1 MHRPWLAPIVI
12 VFWCLTTGWL
22 VVAKILPSLLPG
34 SPPGYQALYASNN
47 RLIPVAWTVLWKD
60 QPIGWAVSESHR
72 GADGDVTVETAL
84 RFDRLPI
91 EELIPGWIKPLV
103 GRALERTA
111 VVDLEARGTM
121 SIDPQGQLR
130 AFRSVV
136 DLPGKV
142 DRVVLHGTVD
152 DGHVKVLL
160 RAGELSYET
169 SRYLPSHIMIGDEL
183 SPQATMPG
191 LAPGKRWTVPV
202 YNPLRGGNTALE
214 VMHAEVTAE
223 ETLFWE
229 DRLVRVDLVVY
240 RDDPSEHHEPT
251 CRIWVDR
258 SGRVLKQESAMFGGK
273 LTFLRRSDEAAEDL
287 VESLTTTD
295 APPSDDFPA
304 AP

>member
-22 VVAKILPSLLPG
+22 VTAKILPSLLPG

-47 RLIPVAWTVLWKD
+47 RLIPVAWTVLWKE
-60 QPIGWAVSESHR
+60 QPIGWAVSESRR
-72 GADGDVTVETAL
+72 GDEGDVTVETAL

-91 EELIPGWIKPLV
+91 EELLPGWIKPLV

-121 SIDPQGQLR
+121 SIDAQGQLR
-130 AFRSVV
+130 AFRSAV

-142 DRVVLHGTVD
+142 DRVLLHGTVD

-191 LAPGKRWTVPV
+191 LTPGKRWTVPV
-202 YNPLRGGNTALE
+202 YNPLRGGNAALE

-223 ETLFWE
+223 ESLFWE

-240 RDDPSEHHEPT
+240 RDDPSEHHEPC

-258 SGRVLKQESAMFGGK
+258 GGRVLKQESAMFGGK
-273 LTFLRRSDEAAEDL
+273 LTFLRRSDEAAENL
-287 VESLTTTD
+287 VESLTTV
-295 APPSDDFPA
+295 APPPADDFPTV
-304 AP
+304 P

>member
-1 MHRPWLAPIVI
+1 
-12 VFWCLTTGWL
+12 
-22 VVAKILPSLLPG
+22 
-34 SPPGYQALYASNN
+34 
-47 RLIPVAWTVLWKD
+47 
-60 QPIGWAVSESHR
+60 
-72 GADGDVTVETAL
+72 
-84 RFDRLPI
+84 
-91 EELIPGWIKPLV
+91 
-103 GRALERTA
+103 
-111 VVDLEARGTM
+111 
-121 SIDPQGQLR
+121 
-130 AFRSVV
+130 VV

-202 YNPLRGGNTALE
+202 YNPLRGGNAALE

-240 RDDPSEHHEPT
+240 RDDPSEHHEPC

-258 SGRVLKQESAMFGGK
+258 GGRVLKQESAMFGGK

-287 VESLTTTD
+287 VENIQVTD
-295 APPSDDFPA
+295 APQPDEP
-304 AP
+304 PTIP

>member
-22 VVAKILPSLLPG
+22 VTAKILPSLLPG

-47 RLIPVAWTVLWKD
+47 RLIPVAWTVLWKE
-60 QPIGWAVSESHR
+60 QPIGWAVSESRR
-72 GADGDVTVETAL
+72 GDEGDVTVETAL

-91 EELIPGWIKPLV
+91 EELLPAWMKPLV

-121 SIDPQGQLR
+121 SIDAQGQLR
-130 AFRSVV
+130 AFRSAV

-142 DRVVLHGTVD
+142 DRVLLHGTVD

-202 YNPLRGGNTALE
+202 YNPLRGGNAALE

-223 ETLFWE
+223 ESLFWE

-240 RDDPSEHHEPT
+240 RDDPSEHHEPC

-258 SGRVLKQESAMFGGK
+258 GGRVLKQESAMFGGK

-287 VESLTTTD
+287 VKNIQVAD
-295 APPSDDFPA
+295 AAQPDEPPTIP
-304 AP
+304 